1 VECAS
6 RQELLIEITVGKR
19 EEVSI
24 RFNQFYEGYLDVE
37 ERLNYQYSPVLM
49 ELYQVNENAGIR
61 GDHTLLIDC
70 QGCNR
75 AVAGARSS
83 RNLPFIQILPR
94 IYSNSYKVDTS
105 CGFRWNG
112 NMKTS

>member
-1 VECAS
+1 V
-6 RQELLIEITVGKR
+6 TVQKR

-24 RFNQFYEGYLDVE
+24 RFNQFYEGYLNVE
-37 ERLNYQYSPVLM
+37 ERLNYEYSPVLM

-75 AVAGARSS
+75 ALAGARSS
-83 RNLPFIQILPR
+83 RTRPPTQTSPR
-94 IYSNSYKVDTS
+94 ISLRNCRAGTS
-105 CGFRWNG
+105 CDWRLIGSMRAC
-112 NMKTS
+112 

>member
-1 VECAS
+1 M
-6 RQELLIEITVGKR
+6 GKR

-75 AVAGARSS
+75 ALAGARSS
-83 RNLPFIQILPR
+83 RMFP
-94 IYSNSYKVDTS
+94 IYTDIAKNI
-105 CGFRWNG
+105 FE
-112 NMKTS
+112 